1 MNRMVSGSWIRYMEM
16 GRYRSVGD
24 IGIGMGGSNW
34 RSRSIGM
41 HSIRVEIRGTFV
53 HIVLWVDVGL
63 E

>member
-1 MNRMVSGSWIRYMEM
+1 ME
-16 GRYRSVGD
+16 RYRSVGD

-34 RSRSIGM
+34 RSGSIGM

-53 HIVLWVDVGL
+53 HIVLGVDVGL